1 MTEHG
6 PERRAIREAM
16 TRLLDGQPVRSD
28 GKLTIKSLAE
38 EAGVKRWILTH
49 RHQDLQAEFRD
60 RIATHGNDPE
70 PVRAL
75 KERVE
80 ILTGENRHL
89 REQLRETRSTITM
102 LERHIAVEA
111 LESSRMPDDPT
122 PATTLRPV
130 PEPVQLAE
138 EPPSDPK
145 G

>member
-49 RHQDLQAEFRD
+49 RHQDLQVEFRD
-60 RIATHGNDPE
+60 GIAAHGTDPE

-75 KERVE
+75 KERVDT
-80 ILTGENRHL
+80 LTEENRRL
-89 REQLRETRSTITM
+89 REQLRETRSTIAM

-111 LESSRMPDDPT
+111 LEAARSS
-122 PATTLRPV
+122 TTSSEARPPRLRPV
-130 PEPVQLAE
+130 PEQTD
-138 EPPSDPK
+138 PPTE
-145 G
+145 GNQ